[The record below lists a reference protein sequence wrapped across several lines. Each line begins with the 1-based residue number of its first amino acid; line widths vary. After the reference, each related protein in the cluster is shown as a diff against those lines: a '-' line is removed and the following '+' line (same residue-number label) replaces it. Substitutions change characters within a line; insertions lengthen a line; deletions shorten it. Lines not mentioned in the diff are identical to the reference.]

1 MAFVKNLKPRKWL
14 TADYWELHVTRASYA
29 TGDGWSNEDVDVVPE
44 NKRTWNAIDFLWLWL
59 SDGGNIGTMQQAGSI
74 IALGLSWRE
83 AAVAIAVGNII
94 IAAAVTLNGAIGSRH
109 HISFSIASRASM
121 GFYFSYFAVASRLA
135 LALLYFGI
143 NTYIGAS
150 CMQIMLRAIWPSF
163 SNYPNSLPASAGVTS
178 SKLIAYFVFWALQ
191 FPLLL
196 IHPRK
201 MRWLFFVKSVC
212 VIAAAFGL
220 LGWAVHAGGPG
231 PVFSQTSQLQGAAK
245 GWAYLSGINIAISG
259 KTTLAINMPDLT
271 RYAKRPSAAYW
282 QMLSIPLVYWVFSFI
297 GIVVASAGQAIYG
310 RLLWDPTDIVAQWTD
325 RDRAAAF
332 FCAFAFGLASLG
344 TNISTNSIAASNDLA
359 FLVPRWL
366 NLRRGAV
373 VTSLVGGWATCPWKI
388 QASAQSLTTFL
399 SGYVIVLA
407 PLLAIMI
414 ADYWVVSRERLD
426 VPALYQSKGRYRY
439 TAGLNWRALATL
451 LIVVP
456 INLPG
461 LMNAINKEIVVG
473 AAYAKFY
480 RASWFTSAFMAATVY
495 VGLSTLFRPRV
506 NAIGD
511 EAMDEATT
519 YSTITPSK
527 GAA

>member
-1 MAFVKNLKPRKWL
+1 
-14 TADYWELHVTRASYA
+14 
-29 TGDGWSNEDVDVVPE
+29 
-44 NKRTWNAIDFLWLWL
+44 
-59 SDGGNIGTMQQAGSI
+59 
-74 IALGLSWRE
+74 
-83 AAVAIAVGNII
+83 
-94 IAAAVTLNGAIGSRH
+94 
-109 HISFSIASRASM
+109 
-121 GFYFSYFAVASRLA
+121 
-135 LALLYFGI
+135 
-143 NTYIGAS
+143 
-150 CMQIMLRAIWPSF
+150 MQIMLRAIWPSF
-163 SNYPNSLPASAGVTS
+163 STWPNSLPPSAGVTS
-178 SKLIAYFVFWALQ
+178 SKLIAYFVFWVFQ

-212 VIAAAFGL
+212 VIAAAFAL
-220 LGWAVHAGGPG
+220 LGWAVHTGGPG
-231 PVFSQTSQLQGAAK
+231 PVFSQTSKLQGAAK
-245 GWAYLSGINIAISG
+245 GWAYVSGINIAVSG

-282 QMLSIPLVYWVFSFI
+282 QMLSIPLVYWVFSFV

-310 RLLWDPTDIVAQWTD
+310 RLFWDPTDLVAQWTTD

-388 QASAQSLTTFL
+388 QASARSLTTFL

-407 PLLAIMI
+407 PLLAIMV
-414 ADYWVVSRERLD
+414 ADYWLVSRGRLD
-426 VPALYQSKGRYRY
+426 VPALYQSRGRYRY
-439 TAGLNWRALATL
+439 AEGLNWRALATL
-451 LIVVP
+451 LVVVP
-456 INLPG
+456 VNLPG

-480 RASWFTSAFMAATVY
+480 KASWLTSACMAVTVY
-495 VGLSTLFRPRV
+495 IALSTVFRSS
-506 NAIGD
+506 ATATWD
-511 EAMDEATT
+511 DTSDEATT
-519 YSTITPSK
+519 YSRTIPSK
-527 GAA
+527 GVA